1 MDASAGGER
10 VLCGC
15 RVQLAIVP
23 HPEGPDGRGVSAR
36 GHGEAAPGAC
46 AFRVGCARW
55 PAGLGPRHPRGAGA
69 SARRDDFRDTERL
82 AAAAADDGRLRQHG
96 RDDAYVAAAVADRLH
111 AHPAAGRAVPRGRTA
126 EAAGAVARRRRGVGL
141 EGTLEPL
148 RRRTVPA
155 LRLGVSVTSE
165 KPLLGC
171 GSSGWSR
178 PSSSAMAR
186 NLRLWYRPARDVS
199 RTPRAAAMPWTAS
212 CSSRSKESS
221 CPHADDDSR
230 SGTRARQDRAV
241 RGGTA
246 ECRPT
251 PVPALRREQVVSVS
265 CSRNDNEP
273 GCLCVPIPGHPK

>member
-1 MDASAGGER
+1 MGLRYPSARWTRQPEER
-10 VLCGC
+10 GVLCGC

-23 HPEGPDGRGVSAR
+23 HPEGPDGRGVRAR
-36 GHGEAAPGAC
+36 GHDEAAPGAC
-46 AFRVGCARW
+46 CFSRRMRPVAEQPR
-55 PAGLGPRHPRGAGA
+55 PRHPRGAGA
-69 SARRDDFRDTERL
+69 SARRDDFRDAERL
-82 AAAAADDGRLRQHG
+82 SAAAADDGRLRQHG
-96 RDDAYVAAAVADRLH
+96 RDDAHVAAAVADRLH
-111 AHPAAGRAVPRGRTA
+111 AHTAAGRAVPRGRTA
-126 EAAGAVARRRRGVGL
+126 EAAGGVARRRRGVGL

-148 RRRTVPA
+148 RRRAVAA

-221 CPHADDDSR
+221 CPHADDDSPIRDSGAAR
-230 SGTRARQDRAV
+230 SGSSGWYR
-241 RGGTA
+241 
-246 ECRPT
+246 
-251 PVPALRREQVVSVS
+251 
-265 CSRNDNEP
+265 
-273 GCLCVPIPGHPK
+273 